1 MLEYWRFAHNRVSA
15 VRRDPLR
22 DDRKR
27 TTPVASPLPGGRRKD
42 MRSPG
47 RFLVFL
53 LGSGAALALAACGS
67 GTTTSSPP
75 AGASPSAGGP
85 GAGQTVD
92 VKLQEWAVVPAAES
106 VAAGNV
112 TFAITNTGPEDV
124 HEFVV
129 LKTDLDA
136 GALPTDDSGAV
147 EEAGE
152 GMEVIDE
159 VEDLP
164 VGESQD
170 LAVALDAGHYVLLC
184 NIYDDT
190 EQEAHYRMGMRINF
204 TVE

>member
-1 MLEYWRFAHNRVSA
+1 
-15 VRRDPLR
+15 
-22 DDRKR
+22 
-27 TTPVASPLPGGRRKD
+27 

-53 LGSGAALALAACGS
+53 VGSLAALALAACG
-67 GTTTSSPP
+67 GDTTSSPSP
-75 AGASPSAGGP
+75 PGASPAAP
-85 GAGQTVD
+85 GSPAAGQTVD
-92 VKLQEWAVVPAAES
+92 VTLQEWAVVPASES
-106 VAAGNV
+106 VAAGDV
-112 TFAITNTGPEDV
+112 TFAITNTGPEDE

-129 LKTDLDA
+129 MKTDLDA
-136 GALPTDDSGAV
+136 GALPTDDSGV
-147 EEAGE
+147 VDEAGE

-170 LAVALDAGHYVLLC
+170 LAVELDAGHYVLLC

-190 EQEAHYRMGMRINF
+190 EQEAHYTLGMRINF